1 MSNQGTPNLTHSERR
16 ARAQF
21 DAEASQA
28 SRWQQAARE
37 FVLAANYLIDWY
49 DPPREPGDPPEF
61 TWLHSGSTVP
71 MMLLYATAVE
81 NLLKAIL
88 VANGESLVA
97 DGRLKPQYGHHRLL
111 EYARDAR
118 LELTAELAEFLQ
130 RLSHVAYG
138 GRYPTARV
146 AGESLGAW
154 TLNYPADVERVWS
167 LLEQLESA
175 LRSTG
180 TPCLPAVDL
189 RARYRPPGYD
199 VPQHS

>member
-1 MSNQGTPNLTHSERR
+1 MADSER
-16 ARAQF
+16 RAQF

-49 DPPREPGDPPEF
+49 DPPREAGDPSDLS
-61 TWLHSGSTVP
+61 WLHSGSTVP
-71 MMLLYATAVE
+71 MMILYATAIE

-97 DGRLKPQYGHHRLL
+97 NGRLKPQYGHHRLL
-111 EYARDAR
+111 EYAVEAR
-118 LELTAELAEFLQ
+118 LELTPEVAGLLQ
-130 RLSHVAYG
+130 RLSHVAYA
-138 GRYPTARV
+138 GRYPIARV
-146 AGESLGAW
+146 AGESPGAW
-154 TLNYPADVERVWS
+154 TLNYPADVERVWNV
-167 LLEQLESA
+167 LEQLESV

-199 VPQHS
+199 VPQQS